1 MINSNKLCWYRYN
14 RMMLYK
20 VKPLHDKVEQTS
32 AAIENAE
39 HRMRVLQTKHEVNWL
54 RIIQKNLFR

>member
-1 MINSNKLCWYRYN
+1 
-14 RMMLYK
+14 MMLYK

-39 HRMRVLQTKHEVNWL
+39 HRMRVLQTKHEVTNKKM
-54 RIIQKNLFR
+54 IQKNLFH